1 MFLKFYVFQFCL
13 VKINIIVLYMK
24 LSGESANLEFDTGP
38 VLVAAN
44 TSRSLFLT
52 QTFNIRSAL
61 GDMFDKYDEF
71 LMVFNSLGA
80 SATSVAANT
89 YTGGAVTNQTQTAVW
104 TTGIFGDLQFI
115 NNTVNGQ
122 ISNIAY
128 FPPRYTLPVSTV
140 AASANVFFNFPIN
153 NGVTFLKPQN
163 DFVTLTIT
171 PYLIRT
177 GGAGSVVAGASDLT
191 IDVNL
196 SFTIF
201 GLIK

>member
-1 MFLKFYVFQFCL
+1 MR
-13 VKINIIVLYMK
+13 
-24 LSGESANLEFDTGP
+24 LSGETSNLEFDTGP
-38 VLVAAN
+38 LLVPAN

-52 QTFNIRSAL
+52 QTFNMRSAL

-71 LMVFNSLGA
+71 LMVFNSIGA
-80 SATSVAANT
+80 SASSTSTNS
-89 YTGGAVTNQTQTAVW
+89 YTGGNVTNQSQTAVW
-104 TTGIFGDLQFI
+104 TTGIVGDLQFT

-128 FPPRYTLPVSTV
+128 FAPRYTLPVSTV
-140 AASANVFFNFPIN
+140 AASANVFFNFAIN

-177 GGAGSVVAGASDLT
+177 GGPGSVQAGATDLT
-191 IDVNL
+191 IDINL
-196 SFTIF
+196 SFTVF
-201 GLIK
+201 GLMKEEKK